1 MKKFLGFLCI
11 VAIIGALYVGVIA
24 PRQGKEVTIE
34 TIEAEAEE
42 FADQAQDLYEEYGA
56 EVVEQANDAINDA
69 VESAVEGAADNF
81 WESLKQSVTDFFE
94 DLNPF

>member
-1 MKKFLGFLCI
+1 MKKFLALLCV
-11 VAIIGALYVGVIA
+11 VAIAGAFYVGIIA

-56 EVVEQANDAINDA
+56 EVVEEANNAINEA
-69 VESAVEGAADNF
+69 VESAVEGAKDNF

>member
-1 MKKFLGFLCI
+1 MKKFWGLLCI
-11 VAIIGALYVGVIA
+11 MAIIGALYVGVIA
-24 PRQGKEVTIE
+24 PRQGKEITLD

-56 EVVEQANDAINDA
+56 EVVEEANDAINEA
-69 VESAVEGAADNF
+69 VESAVEGATDNF
-81 WESLKQSVTDFFE
+81 WESLKQSVKSFFD